1 MSGDCEYHTN
11 DFEWDQLRQE
21 IESDPSLRYHL
32 LPLPA
37 ITNPSSSQSQSQSL
51 FPSQDSEAW
60 NKFHTRHSTGK
71 FFKFNNVMRLDPL
84 STSPNFSRQMVA
96 VRESLTQY
104 CTAAVTNPEPSSPS
118 AERRYILKEFPELL
132 SCNEYSKV
140 LEVGCGNGSTVLPIL
155 RGKQSITVYSCDC
168 SIEALKRAEEMIYAA
183 DLVSVKDRF
192 HPFLCD
198 FSFTGFPK
206 WLACDPCSEGFL
218 QKQDIFLSDVK
229 DTREAGINDFVSL
242 KECKCCL
249 GGVDFVTLEFFFNLA
264 MEESSETS
272 ASSLPQTERGSVAK
286 TTTSLFSGQNY
297 LPWSRSAILSL
308 KERGKLGYVN
318 GTITAPLVTDS
329 GYGKWDIENSHVINR
344 LVHSMVPSIG
354 EGYLHLTTVKDIC
367 YALADTYSRK
377 GNMAQIFDLKQ
388 IIKRQNQDE
397 KTVLQCFTSLTGLC
411 VLDTL
416 GRHVGSLMGAGGIV
430 GETAALDNRVNYSP
444 LLKWKLS
451 VALCL
456 DSTHPLVLH
465 RPLLI
470 QGESTNTGVEVV
482 PEPEMSM
489 FNLPVSNSFEILG
502 TLEIN
507 NEHKE
512 ALVEPMG
519 DEVKKEN
526 QNKEKDI
533 LYQRRTWRPRDKT
546 ILLDPPLQ
554 SHSLDK
560 GSGTSISSS
569 SPESISECD
578 DLDEPIAT
586 RKGVRAKTMK
596 LVLDATAGEI
606 FTLSAV
612 PIHRMPKAIEAC
624 FSVLKPGGL
633 LLFRDY
639 VTISFSA
646 LHLEPAEIINSEMKN
661 TGLYDMTMLRFEPN
675 KKLGSREYMRSDGTR
690 SYFFCLD
697 TVRDLF
703 ARAGFN
709 EIELEYC
716 CVKSVNRRKGK
727 SMRRVWV
734 HGKFQKPA

>member
-32 LPLPA
+32 LPLHT

-71 FFKFNNVMRLDPL
+71 FFK
-84 STSPNFSRQMVA
+84 
-96 VRESLTQY
+96 
-104 CTAAVTNPEPSSPS
+104 
-118 AERRYILKEFPELL
+118 ERRYILKEFPELL

-198 FSFTGFPK
+198 FSFIGFPK

-242 KECKCCL
+242 KERKCCL
-249 GGVDFVTLEFFFNLA
+249 GGVDFVTL
-264 MEESSETS
+264 
-272 ASSLPQTERGSVAK
+272 
-286 TTTSLFSGQNY
+286 
-297 LPWSRSAILSL
+297 
-308 KERGKLGYVN
+308 
-318 GTITAPLVTDS
+318 
-329 GYGKWDIENSHVINR
+329 
-344 LVHSMVPSIG
+344 
-354 EGYLHLTTVKDIC
+354 
-367 YALADTYSRK
+367 
-377 GNMAQIFDLKQ
+377 
-388 IIKRQNQDE
+388 
-397 KTVLQCFTSLTGLC
+397 
-411 VLDTL
+411 
-416 GRHVGSLMGAGGIV
+416 
-430 GETAALDNRVNYSP
+430 
-444 LLKWKLS
+444 
-451 VALCL
+451 
-456 DSTHPLVLH
+456 
-465 RPLLI
+465 
-470 QGESTNTGVEVV
+470 
-482 PEPEMSM
+482 
-489 FNLPVSNSFEILG
+489 
-502 TLEIN
+502 
-507 NEHKE
+507 
-512 ALVEPMG
+512 
-519 DEVKKEN
+519 
-526 QNKEKDI
+526 
-533 LYQRRTWRPRDKT
+533 
-546 ILLDPPLQ
+546 
-554 SHSLDK
+554 
-560 GSGTSISSS
+560 
-569 SPESISECD
+569 
-578 DLDEPIAT
+578 
-586 RKGVRAKTMK
+586 
-596 LVLDATAGEI
+596 I

-639 VTISFSA
+639 
-646 LHLEPAEIINSEMKN
+646 
-661 TGLYDMTMLRFEPN
+661 GLYDMTMLRFEPN

-703 ARAGFN
+703 TRAGFN